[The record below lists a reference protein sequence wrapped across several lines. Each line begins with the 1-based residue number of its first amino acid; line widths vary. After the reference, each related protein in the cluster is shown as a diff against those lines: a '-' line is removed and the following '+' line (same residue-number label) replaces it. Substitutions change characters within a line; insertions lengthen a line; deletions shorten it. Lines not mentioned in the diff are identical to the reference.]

1 VDMMR
6 TAAGGHEAGAIAVAV
21 ATAVTLSEPDL
32 SAGHFLDRIGEH
44 VSASMVHDGIAEA
57 RQLLTISDPTLATR
71 MLGNGRQVSA
81 HDTVPF
87 TLWVAARERHDFE
100 TAMWTT
106 AAAGGDV
113 DTTCA
118 IVGGIIAAS
127 ENNHLP
133 PQWRGRCEPLPSWA
147 GAPPLDHESA

>member
-1 VDMMR
+1 
-6 TAAGGHEAGAIAVAV
+6 
-21 ATAVTLSEPDL
+21 
-32 SAGHFLDRIGEH
+32 
-44 VSASMVHDGIAEA
+44 
-57 RQLLTISDPTLATR
+57 
-71 MLGNGRQVSA
+71 MLGNGRQASA

-118 IVGGIIAAS
+118 IVGGIIAAAES
-127 ENNHLP
+127 TQLP
-133 PQWRGRCEPLPSWA
+133 PQWRSSCEPLPHWS
-147 GAPPLDHESA
+147 GAPRESTH